1 MVARDR
7 LTLPRRFRDAMIPSP
22 LRGGGRGW
30 GCALGDCNEGE
41 GDGQQRA
48 DTPTPDPFPQGEG
61 EVRIRRGI
69 GLGSRSCLTVALVVA
84 TMLPAAVSSAQTVAC
99 DVKLN
104 VTDQDPAGLNVR
116 ASPGG
121 AVVTALKARNRWVQV
136 QVTGQ
141 SGEWAR
147 IDRATFISEDNAGG
161 TAIFRGLGWVAFSK
175 LGIEELNQQAL
186 ILAEPKDGARTVLKI
201 SEGDEANV
209 PKAEVL
215 GCDGLYLKVRVKGL
229 VGWTQNY
236 CSNQFTTC
244 V

>member
-1 MVARDR
+1 MTRVHTR
-7 LTLPRRFRDAMIPSP
+7 LAAPLILAATLAS
-22 LRGGGRGW
+22 
-30 GCALGDCNEGE
+30 AACN
-41 GDGQQRA
+41 
-48 DTPTPDPFPQGEG
+48 
-61 EVRIRRGI
+61 
-69 GLGSRSCLTVALVVA
+69 
-84 TMLPAAVSSAQTVAC
+84 AQTLAC

-121 AVVTALKARNRWVQV
+121 AVVTALKAKNRWVQV
-136 QVTGQ
+136 HVSGQ

-147 IDRATFISEDNAGG
+147 IDRATFISEDNAAG
-161 TAIFRGLGWVAFSK
+161 TAIFHGVGWVAFSK
-175 LGIEELNQQAL
+175 LGIEELNQQAA
-186 ILAEPKDGARTVLKI
+186 ILAAPKDDAQTMLKI
-201 SEGDEANV
+201 AEEDEANV

-215 GCDGLYLKVRVKGL
+215 GCDGTYLKVRVRGL

>member
-1 MVARDR
+1 MS
-7 LTLPRRFRDAMIPSP
+7 RFRPRFA
-22 LRGGGRGW
+22 
-30 GCALGDCNEGE
+30 A
-41 GDGQQRA
+41 
-48 DTPTPDPFPQGEG
+48 
-61 EVRIRRGI
+61 
-69 GLGSRSCLTVALVVA
+69 ALV
-84 TMLPAAVSSAQTVAC
+84 LAAVLPGAISSAQTVAC

-141 SGEWAR
+141 SGAWAR

-161 TAIFRGLGWVAFSK
+161 TAIFRGVGWVAFSK
-175 LGIEELNQQAL
+175 LGIEELNQQAV
-186 ILAEPKDGARTVLKI
+186 ILAEPKDSAQTVLKI
-201 SEGDEANV
+201 SEGDEAKV
-209 PKAEVL
+209 PKADVL
-215 GCDGLYLKVRVKGL
+215 GCDGPYLRVRVKGL
-229 VGWTQNY
+229 VGWTQDY

>member
-1 MVARDR
+1 M
-7 LTLPRRFRDAMIPSP
+7 
-22 LRGGGRGW
+22 
-30 GCALGDCNEGE
+30 
-41 GDGQQRA
+41 
-48 DTPTPDPFPQGEG
+48 
-61 EVRIRRGI
+61 RIRRGI